1 MNTETYKYY
10 IDFASAHGLE
20 YVIMDEGW
28 SDNDDLDKI
37 NPDLDMEA
45 LFSYASQ
52 KKVRLILWVTGRA
65 LEEKFEASL
74 RNLKNG
80 VLPELRSTSLY
91 GTINVW

>member
-1 MNTETYKYY
+1 
-10 IDFASAHGLE
+10 
-20 YVIMDEGW
+20 MDEGW
-28 SDNDDLDKI
+28 SVDDDLDKI

-74 RNLKNG
+74 C
-80 VLPELRSTSLY
+80 E
-91 GTINVW
+91 I